1 MAIAAATATRML
13 RSFNFLIKG
22 ADRPGGRLLADQE
35 NIAHRHAGL
44 VSLPRYL
51 ARGIALI
58 AAAHFALFGYFLM
71 RTAILSPISD
81 MFAYIDVY
89 LRFRA
94 GDISLVDYLWRAHGE
109 HHLVWI
115 RLLTWADVE
124 LFHTR
129 SVPFVIAATAAIV
142 TSAVLV
148 WRQLRH
154 AQPKLGAATS
164 MGLLAPMLMLSTA
177 NVTDCSVPINTTYTF
192 TVFFAVLA
200 LVLFAGAKTPGSG
213 ADLRRLGAV
222 LAAFGASMGTAVG
235 LLTWPILLWVAW
247 RERLNRGWLATMA
260 GLSVIYNLFYAR
272 DLFFLGLQPALHK
285 DPASFVDA
293 AHLYSMSYYFF
304 TFLGLP
310 FTREPSLELIGFA
323 IGGTLFL
330 AGSYAVV
337 IATSTNRLTTQLDR
351 IATGM
356 ILLAFGS
363 AAMAAVG
370 RSDLSDGLK
379 VPVRY
384 TMFATMLQVGLLCL
398 ILPRAVRR
406 FDSVQGRVF
415 LCAIGL
421 IFAVVLLVMQGFIGR
436 SAAQIAAVI
445 SRDAD
450 CYAQGPQ
457 SGSVNPVV
465 THYPDDAAKVLAAL
479 RQQGLLAPR
488 SRDCTAD

>member
-1 MAIAAATATRML
+1 
-13 RSFNFLIKG
+13 
-22 ADRPGGRLLADQE
+22 
-35 NIAHRHAGL
+35 
-44 VSLPRYL
+44 
-51 ARGIALI
+51 
-58 AAAHFALFGYFLM
+58 M

-94 GDISLVDYLWRAHGE
+94 GEISLLDYLWRAHGE

-129 SVPFVIAATAAIV
+129 SIPFVIAATAAVV

-154 AQPKLGAATS
+154 AHPKLGAATS

-177 NVTDCSVPINTTYTF
+177 NVTDCSVPINTTYPF

-200 LVLFAGAKTPGSG
+200 LVLFAGAGAPGSG

-222 LAAFGASMGTAVG
+222 LAAFGASMGTAAG

-247 RERLNRGWLATMA
+247 RERLNRGWLAIMA
-260 GLSVIYNLFYAR
+260 GLSMIYSLFYAR
-272 DLFFLGLQPALHK
+272 DLFLLGLQPALHK
-285 DPASFVDA
+285 DAASFVDA
-293 AHLYSMSYYFF
+293 MHLYSMAYYFF
-304 TFLGLP
+304 AFLGLP
-310 FTREPSLELIGFA
+310 FTREPSLGLIGLA
-323 IGGTLFL
+323 VGGTLFL
-330 AGSYAVV
+330 AGMSAVV
-337 IATSTNRLTTQLDR
+337 IATFSNRLAAHLDR
-351 IATGM
+351 IGTGM
-356 ILLAFGS
+356 ILLGFGS
-363 AAMAAVG
+363 AALAAVG
-370 RSDLSDGLK
+370 RSDLFDGLK

-384 TMFATMLQVGLLCL
+384 TIFATMLQAGLLCL
-398 ILPRAVRR
+398 ILPRAVQR
-406 FDSVQGRVF
+406 FDSVQGRAF
-415 LCAIGL
+415 LCVIGL
-421 IFAVVLLVMQGFIGR
+421 MVAIVLLVMQGFIGR

-450 CYAQGPQ
+450 CYAQGSQ

-479 RQQGLLAPR
+479 RQQGLLAQR

>member
-1 MAIAAATATRML
+1 
-13 RSFNFLIKG
+13 
-22 ADRPGGRLLADQE
+22 
-35 NIAHRHAGL
+35 
-44 VSLPRYL
+44 
-51 ARGIALI
+51 
-58 AAAHFALFGYFLM
+58 
-71 RTAILSPISD
+71 

-94 GDISLVDYLWRAHGE
+94 GEISLLDYLWRAHGE

-124 LFHTR
+124 LFRTR
-129 SVPFVIAATAAIV
+129 SIPFVIAATAAVI

-177 NVTDCSVPINTTYTF
+177 NVTDCSVPINTTYPF
-192 TVFFAVLA
+192 TVCFAVLA
-200 LVLFAGAKTPGSG
+200 LVLFAGAGAPGSG

-222 LAAFGASMGTAVG
+222 LAAFGASMGTAAG

-247 RERLNRGWLATMA
+247 RERLNWGWLATMA
-260 GLSVIYNLFYAR
+260 GLSVIYSPFYAR
-272 DLFFLGLQPALHK
+272 DLFFLELQPALHK
-285 DPASFVDA
+285 DAASFVDA

-310 FTREPSLELIGFA
+310 FTREPSLGLMGFV

-363 AAMAAVG
+363 AALAAVG

-398 ILPRAVRR
+398 ILPRAVQR

-415 LCAIGL
+415 FVRNRSHVRCCTVGHAGIHRPVGHANRRCYFTRRRLLCSRFPVWIG
-421 IFAVVLLVMQGFIGR
+421 
-436 SAAQIAAVI
+436 
-445 SRDAD
+445 
-450 CYAQGPQ
+450 Q
-457 SGSVNPVV
+457 SGR
-465 THYPDDAAKVLAAL
+465 YPLPGRCCKSAGRFCVRKDFWRRGQETAPLIRPLPAL
-479 RQQGLLAPR
+479 
-488 SRDCTAD
+488 